1 MLKEITAEKPGELE
15 AFLAGLEAPD
25 KNVEETVRSIIAEV
39 REKGD
44 SALIAFSEK
53 FDGVRLSPESMEVS
67 SAEIKA
73 AYSKVSKAQVEALK
87 LAKKN
92 ILAFAKRQLPKEWKT
107 ENAQGVVVG
116 EIVRPLDV
124 VGIYVPAG
132 RYPLP
137 SSVLMNALPAKAAGV
152 KEIVMCTPPKKDGTN
167 PLVLVAADIAGVD
180 RIFTL
185 GGSQAIAAMAF
196 GTKTVPRVQKI
207 AGPGNVFV
215 ATAKRLVFGQVSI
228 DFVAGP
234 SEVCVVADSKAD
246 AKIVAAELLTQAEH
260 DSNSVCILVTPDRAL
275 AEKAKAALS
284 VQLETAKNAET
295 ARRALETNSA
305 VVIARDL
312 QDCAG
317 IVNQIG
323 PEHLVL
329 FGRAERLLPQI
340 SAAGS
345 VFLGDFSPVA
355 AGDYCSGTN
364 HVLPTGGT
372 AKQRAGLS
380 ARDFVKVIAFQKIS
394 EKGLKGLQKTIG
406 AMADS
411 EGLEAHK
418 KSVEIRLDRGKSA
431 PGSGFSGVDAIV
443 LDIDGVLADVSNTY
457 RIATVKAVEVLY
469 GKRFP
474 VQKTALFKRL
484 GGFNNDWHVAYAL
497 SLVALLQKNG
507 FRVSGE
513 EFAPKIGLDKGF
525 EGAERAA
532 RQIAGQ
538 KWESIAREYDREKI
552 MDAFEELY
560 LGERRFTEFFGK
572 PARLGVK
579 KGLCE
584 NEKMIVSR
592 KTVEWLKNNGKKLGV
607 ITGRT
612 FNEAMLCLE
621 RCGLAAAIAKE
632 NIFSDETASETGGK
646 LKPNAAPLE
655 WMKKRLNA
663 EKVLYV
669 GDMIDDLEMVKNA
682 GGPLKGNFCAM
693 VLTGA
698 FSPGKKFYL
707 EKGADAVLKDINEL
721 PKLFGKP
728 EHAGSE

>member
-1 MLKEITAEKPGELE
+1 MLKAIDAQDKAGLG
-15 AFLAGLEAPD
+15 AFLARLEAPD
-25 KNVEETVRSIIAEV
+25 KDVEETVKGIIAEV

-44 SALIAFSEK
+44 AALISFSEK
-53 FDGVRLSPESMEVS
+53 FDGIQLSPQNMEVGK
-67 SAEIKA
+67 AEIRA
-73 AYSKVSKAQVEALK
+73 AYSKVSKSQIDALN
-87 LAKKN
+87 AAAKN
-92 ILAFAKRQLPKEWKT
+92 ILAFAKKQLPKEWKT

-116 EIVRPLDV
+116 EIVRPLDI

-137 SSVLMNALPAKAAGV
+137 SSVLMNCLPAKAVGV
-152 KEIVMCTPPKKDGTN
+152 KEIVMCTPPKKDGVN

-185 GGSQAIAAMAF
+185 GGAQAVAAMAF

-207 AGPGNVFV
+207 VGPGNVFV
-215 ATAKRLVFGQVSI
+215 ATAKRLVFGPVSI

-234 SEVCVVADSKAD
+234 SEVSIVADSKANP
-246 AKIVAAELLTQAEH
+246 KIVAAELLAQAEH
-260 DSNSVCILVTPDRAL
+260 DPSSVCILVTPDKAL
-275 AEKAKAALS
+275 AEKATAELS

-295 ARRALETNSA
+295 ARKALENNSVA
-305 VVIARDL
+305 VIAKDL
-312 QDCAG
+312 QECAA
-317 IVNQIG
+317 IVNRIG

-380 ARDFVKVIAFQKIS
+380 ARDFVKVIAFQRIS
-394 EKGLKGLQKTIG
+394 EKGLKGLQKTISE
-406 AMADS
+406 MADS

-418 KSVEIRLDRGKSA
+418 KSVEARLGAGKNVPLGAISN
-431 PGSGFSGVDAIV
+431 VEAIV
-443 LDIDGVLADVSNTY
+443 LDLDGVLADVSDTY
-457 RIATVKAVEVLY
+457 RVATVKAVEVLY
-469 GKRFP
+469 GNRFP

-507 FRVSGE
+507 FRTSVE
-513 EFAPKIGLDKGF
+513 EFASKIGVDEGFKGAERVAKGIAGAAWEKIGL
-525 EGAERAA
+525 
-532 RQIAGQ
+532 
-538 KWESIAREYDREKI
+538 EYDREKI
-552 MDAFEELY
+552 MDTFEEIY

-572 PARLGVK
+572 PARLGIK

-584 NEKMIVSR
+584 NEKMIVSQ
-592 KTVEWLKNNGKKLGV
+592 KTVGWLKNNGKKLGV

-612 FNEAMLCLE
+612 FKEAGLCLE
-621 RCGLAAAIAKE
+621 RCGLADAIAGE
-632 NIFSDETASETGGK
+632 NIFADETASQTGGK

-655 WMKKRLNA
+655 WIKKRLGA
-663 EKVLYV
+663 QKVLYV

-682 GGPLKGNFCAM
+682 GGTGKGNFCAM

-698 FSPGKKFYL
+698 FSPGRKFYL
-707 EKGADAVLKDINEL
+707 EKGADFVLRNVNEL
-721 PKLFGKP
+721 PKIFASGEKK
-728 EHAGSE
+728 